1 MTERNP
7 REGIREELRQKIMEQ
22 LQECSRMEDD
32 ELYEQIDRAIR
43 EKGQELFLP
52 LKERLWLRSS
62 LYDSFRR
69 LDILQELLD
78 DRNVT
83 EIMVNGAGKIFIE
96 RKDGTALWERRFERP
111 EQLEDIIQQIV
122 GRVNRVVN
130 VSSPIADARLEDGS
144 RVHIVLPPVALDGP
158 VVTIRKFPEPIT
170 MEKLIGFGA
179 VTEEAAQF
187 LEGLVAARYNI
198 FVSGGTN
205 SGKTTF
211 LNALSS
217 FIPRTDRVITIEDS
231 AELQIS
237 QVPNLVRL
245 ETRDANTEGKGQ
257 ITISQL
263 IRASL
268 RMNPEPIIAGS
279 SYPMSFSSFP
289 GRGSL
294 KGQRAIRRWI
304 ESGKGIRN
312 FAQADIRHFYS
323 HIQYKIVRKKLER
336 RVKDSFFLHLIDV
349 CMTYFPKEMPLGFY
363 LSQWL
368 ANFMLQ
374 ELDYDIKC
382 KLKIAHHVRYMDNYT
397 LADDNKK
404 KLHQALLYIRQA
416 LGKMRLRMKN
426 DWQVFRF
433 EYTKKNGKKTG
444 RCVSAMGWLF
454 YRSKVLI
461 RKHILLH
468 VERIARKLHKKEE
481 NGQRFPLGLC
491 RGFVSLLGWITHSE
505 TYDWYLIH
513 IKELVN
519 VRKIKRIISKMTREV
534 NRHAGMEKGTL
545 QRAA

>member
-268 RMNPEPIIAGS
+268 RMNPNRIIVGEVRGAEALDMLQAMNTGH
-279 SYPMSFSSFP
+279 P
-289 GRGSL
+289 GSL
-294 KGQRAIRRWI
+294 STGHSNSARDMLNRLETMVLMGARLPLEVRSQIASALDILVHLGRLGDGSRKVLSIVEVRGISMGEI
-304 ESGKGIRN
+304 ETEELYRYDRETGR
-312 FAQADIRHFYS
+312 
-323 HIQYKIVRKKLER
+323 LE
-336 RVKDSFFLHLIDV
+336 
-349 CMTYFPKEMPLGFY
+349 
-363 LSQWL
+363 
-368 ANFMLQ
+368 
-374 ELDYDIKC
+374 
-382 KLKIAHHVRYMDNYT
+382 
-397 LADDNKK
+397 
-404 KLHQALLYIRQA
+404 
-416 LGKMRLRMKN
+416 
-426 DWQVFRF
+426 
-433 EYTKKNGKKTG
+433 KTG
-444 RCVSAMGWLF
+444 ELKNR
-454 YRSKVLI
+454 
-461 RKHILLH
+461 
-468 VERIARKLHKKEE
+468 EKLGDTG
-481 NGQRFPLGLC
+481 N
-491 RGFVSLLGWITHSE
+491 
-505 TYDWYLIH
+505 Y
-513 IKELVN
+513 
-519 VRKIKRIISKMTREV
+519 
-534 NRHAGMEKGTL
+534 
-545 QRAA
+545 